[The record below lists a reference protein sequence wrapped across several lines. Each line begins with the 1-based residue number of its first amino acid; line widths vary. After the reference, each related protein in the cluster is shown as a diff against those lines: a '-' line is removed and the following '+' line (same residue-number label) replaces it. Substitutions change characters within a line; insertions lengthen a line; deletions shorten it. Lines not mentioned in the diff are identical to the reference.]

1 MKKRYYNFLVYRLLC
16 LLIALNVLNLSID
29 VQDTIVQSGQTTVD
43 HKDMSVNQIESIGEF
58 ILEECLGLQDAIP
71 EHDDPDDDS
80 ELTEPESDYDFT
92 PFFVFAPKLLP
103 VQCLMSGNIPFQS
116 EFVSTCVL
124 EIQAPP
130 PQPVA

>member
-16 LLIALNVLNLSID
+16 LLIALTVLNVSID
-29 VQDTIVQSGQTTVD
+29 VQSTLLRSEQTTVD
-43 HKDMSVNQIESIGEF
+43 HKELSVNQIESIGEF
-58 ILEECLGLQDAIP
+58 ILEECLGMQDAIP
-71 EHDDPDDDS
+71 EHDGPDES
-80 ELTEPESDYDFT
+80 ELTEPEQDYDFA
-92 PFFVFAPKLLP
+92 PFFVFAPKRLP
-103 VQCLMSGNIPFQS
+103 VQYLLSGNIAFRP

>member
-1 MKKRYYNFLVYRLLC
+1 MKKRYYNFLGYRLLC
-16 LLIALNVLNLSID
+16 LLIALTVLNVSID
-29 VQDTIVQSGQTTVD
+29 VQDTLLRSRQFTVD

-58 ILEECLGLQDAIP
+58 ILEECLGSQDAIP

-80 ELTEPESDYDFT
+80 ELTEFEPDYDFA
-92 PFFVFAPKLLP
+92 PFFVFAPKQLP
-103 VQCLMSGNIPFQS
+103 VQYLLSGNIAFRP

-124 EIQAPP
+124 EIHAPP